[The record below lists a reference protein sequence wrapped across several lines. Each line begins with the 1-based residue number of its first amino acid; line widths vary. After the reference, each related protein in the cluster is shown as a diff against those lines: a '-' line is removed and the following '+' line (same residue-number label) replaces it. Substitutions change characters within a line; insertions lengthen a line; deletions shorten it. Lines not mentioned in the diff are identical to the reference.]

1 MSEPSRSGFHATR
14 RVEFRDTDA
23 AGIAHFSAFLFYME
37 SVEHEWLR
45 QMGLSVMPAG
55 SVMAGGGNAT
65 GEVASP
71 ISWPRVSV
79 GCDFSSP
86 ARFED
91 VLDVRMRVAR
101 LGTKSVTYEFE
112 FSCGGRPVAKGR
124 TVAVCCRISPGN
136 EPQGIPIPEAL
147 AEKLRTL
154 LE

>member
-45 QMGLSVMPAG
+45 QQGLSVMPGG
-55 SVMAGGGNAT
+55 SVSA

-79 GCDFSSP
+79 GCDFSSSV
-86 ARFED
+86 RFED

-112 FSCGGRPVAKGR
+112 FTCGGRPVAKGR
-124 TVAVCCRISPGN
+124 TVAVCCRISAGN
-136 EPQGIPIPEAL
+136 EPQGIPIPEPL
-147 AEKLRTL
+147 AEKLRSL
-154 LE
+154 IE